1 MKLERRSASL
11 CVAFACLLAHVAI
24 AQPSGEKTFAAARA
38 PAPPTIDG
46 RIDADEWAAATVI
59 DDFHQVEPIEFAA
72 PSEKTRVYVMIDADT
87 VYIAARM
94 WDSEPDRIAARS
106 LRQGEELNDDDVF
119 GVALDTF
126 NDRRSGY
133 WFSVN
138 PNGVRRQA
146 IFQNTTT
153 RNFDWRGIWHTR
165 SSRDAEGWSTEM
177 AIPVKTLSF
186 NPASDAWGINFRR
199 KIERRQ
205 EFMAWVSRN
214 QQVNPSASGIATG
227 MTGFNQG
234 IGLDVVPS
242 VSLKQQQT
250 FDPAN
255 KDHSIDPSLDVFY
268 KITPALTAALTVNTD
283 FSATEVDDR
292 EVNLTR
298 FGLFF
303 PEKRAFFLQDAD
315 IFEFGRLTNAGN
327 DTEISGSSLANGR
340 PFFSRRIGLSASGAP
355 VDLDVGGKMTGRI
368 GNWNV
373 GLLDVAQSAYD
384 AVDSRNLFVGR
395 AVANVLEESSLGLI
409 ITNGDPRSNL
419 DNTVVGAD
427 FLYQNT
433 RLANGTVL
441 EAEGWFQQSS
451 TEGVSGD
458 DSAYGLRIGM
468 PNEVGFRAGVGMKV
482 LEQNFY
488 PALGFVNNAGIRD
501 YTLETRYT
509 HRMNGFLQAVYGT
522 LDIQRIELLDGGLQ
536 SQVATLRPLVMESR
550 SGEQLELNYIASKE
564 VLYEPFE
571 ISDGVVLLPGEYS
584 FDEAKVAVETGGHRA
599 LSGTVRFAHG
609 DFYSGKRLNIEGEV
623 TWRPSR
629 HFSLAGQYEY
639 FGVDLP
645 EGEFVTRLVQ
655 ARADIVFSSTLSWS
669 NLVQYDNVSEA
680 VGINSRLQWIP
691 QMGRETYLVF
701 NHELEDADRDNRF
714 RSANADAV
722 VKLGYTVR
730 L

>member
-1 MKLERRSASL
+1 MTLARCSALLS
-11 CVAFACLLAHVAI
+11 VALAGLLAGAVK
-24 AQPSGEKTFAAARA
+24 AQPSGDKSLVVARA
-38 PAPPTIDG
+38 PAAPVIDG
-46 RIDADEWAAATVI
+46 RIDAGEWTAATVI
-59 DDFHQVEPIEFAA
+59 EDFHQVEPIEFAA
-72 PSEKTRVYVMIDADT
+72 PSEKTSVYVMIDADNI
-87 VYIAARM
+87 YIAARM
-94 WDSEPDRIAARS
+94 WDSEPDEIAARS

-133 WFSVN
+133 WFAVN

-153 RNFDWRGIWHTR
+153 RNFDWRGIWYTR
-165 SSRDAEGWSTEM
+165 SSRDSEGWVTEI
-177 AIPVKTLSF
+177 AIPVKTLTF
-186 NPASDAWGINFRR
+186 DPASDTWGINFRR

-205 EFMAWVSRN
+205 EFTAWVSRN
-214 QQVNPSASGIATG
+214 QQVNPSASGTATG

-234 IGLDVVPS
+234 IGLDIVPS
-242 VSLKQQQT
+242 VSLRHQHDFGQ
-250 FDPAN
+250 DRSR
-255 KDHSIDPSLDVFY
+255 DSVEPSLDVFY

-303 PEKRAFFLQDAD
+303 PEKRAFFLQGAD
-315 IFEFGRLTNAGN
+315 IFEFGRLTNSGN
-327 DTEISGSSLANGR
+327 DTEIPGSSLANGR

-373 GLLDVAQSAYD
+373 GLLDVAQSAYGT
-384 AVDSRNLFVGR
+384 VDSRNLFVGR
-395 AVANVLEESSLGLI
+395 AAANVLEESSLGLI
-409 ITNGDPRSNL
+409 ITKGDPRSNL
-419 DNTVVGAD
+419 GNTVVGAD

-433 RLANGTVL
+433 RLANGNVL
-441 EAEGWFQQSS
+441 EAEAWYQQST
-451 TEGVSGD
+451 TEGISGD
-458 DSAYGLRIGM
+458 DAAYGVRIGM
-468 PNEVGFRAGVGMKV
+468 PNEVGFRAGAGVKTI
-482 LEQNFY
+482 EQNFY

-501 YTLETRYT
+501 FTLETRYT
-509 HRMNGFLQAVYGT
+509 HRMDGFLQAVYGT

-536 SQVATLRPLVMESR
+536 SQVATLRPLVMESS
-550 SGEQLELNYIASKE
+550 SGEQLELNYIAGKE

-571 ISDGVVLLPGEYS
+571 ISDGVILQPGEYS
-584 FDEAKVAVETGGHRA
+584 FDEAKVAFETGGHRA
-599 LSGTVRFAHG
+599 LSGTVRVAHG
-609 DFYSGKRLNIEGEV
+609 DFYSGERLNIEGEV

-629 HFSLAGQYEY
+629 HFALSGQYEY
-639 FGVDLP
+639 FDIDLP

-680 VGINSRLQWIP
+680 LGINSRLQWIP

-701 NHELEDADRDNRF
+701 NHELEDADRNNRF
-714 RSANADAV
+714 RSANADVV

>member
-1 MKLERRSASL
+1 MTLARCSALLSIAL
-11 CVAFACLLAHVAI
+11 ACLLAQAAP
-24 AQPSGEKTFAAARA
+24 AQPSGEKTLAVARA
-38 PAPPTIDG
+38 PAAPVIDG
-46 RIDADEWAAATVI
+46 RIDAAEWAVATVI
-59 DDFHQVEPIEFAA
+59 EDFHQVEPIEFAA
-72 PSEKTRVYVMIDADT
+72 PSEKTTVYVMIDADNL
-87 VYIAARM
+87 YIAARM
-94 WDSEPDRIAARS
+94 RDSQPDQVAARS
-106 LRQGEELNDDDVF
+106 MRQGEELNDDDVF

-153 RNFDWRGIWHTR
+153 RNFDWRGIWHTM
-165 SSRDAEGWSTEM
+165 SSRDSEGWVTEM
-177 AIPVKTLSF
+177 AIPVKTLNF
-186 NPASDAWGINFRR
+186 NPASDTWGINFRR

-214 QQVNPSASGIATG
+214 QQVNPSASGTATG
-227 MTGFNQG
+227 MTGLNQG
-234 IGLDVVPS
+234 IGLDMVPS
-242 VSLKQQQT
+242 VSLRHQRDFGQ
-250 FDPAN
+250 DRSR
-255 KDHSIDPSLDVFY
+255 DSVEPSLDVFY

-327 DTEISGSSLANGR
+327 DTEFSGSSLANGR
-340 PFFSRRIGLSASGAP
+340 PFFSRRIGLSGSGAP
-355 VDLDVGGKMTGRI
+355 VDLDVGGKVTGRI

-373 GLLDVAQSAYD
+373 GLLDVAQSAYG

-409 ITNGDPRSNL
+409 LTNGDPRSNL
-419 DNTVVGAD
+419 GNTVVGAD

-433 RLANGTVL
+433 RLANGNVI
-441 EAEGWFQQSS
+441 EAEAWFQQSR

-458 DSAYGLRIGM
+458 DSAYGLRVGM
-468 PNEVGFRAGVGMKV
+468 PNEAGFRAGIGMKTI
-482 LEQNFY
+482 EQNFY

-501 YTLETRYT
+501 YTFETRYT
-509 HRMNGFLQAVYGT
+509 HRMDGYLQAVYGT
-522 LDIQRIELLDGGLQ
+522 IDVQRIELLEGGLQ
-536 SQVATLRPLVMESR
+536 SQVATLRPLVLESS

-571 ISDGVVLLPGEYS
+571 ISDGVVLMPGEYS
-584 FDEAKVAVETGGHRA
+584 FDEAKVAFETGGHRA
-599 LSGTVRFAHG
+599 LSGTIRLAQG
-609 DFYSGKRLNIEGEV
+609 DFYNGERVNIEGEL

-629 HFSLAGQYEY
+629 YFSLSGQYEY

-645 EGEFVTRLVQ
+645 QGDFVTRLVQ
-655 ARADIVFSSTLSWS
+655 VRTDVAFSSRLSWS

-680 VGINSRLQWIP
+680 LGINSRLQWIP

-714 RSANADAV
+714 RSANADVV

>member
-1 MKLERRSASL
+1 MTLARRSAVLSL
-11 CVAFACLLAHVAI
+11 ALACLLGQVAA
-24 AQPSGEKTFAAARA
+24 AQPGDKTVVAAKA
-38 PAPPTIDG
+38 PAAPTIDG
-46 RIDADEWAAATVI
+46 HIDAAEWAAATVI
-59 DDFHQVEPIEFAA
+59 EDFHQLEPIEFAA
-72 PSEKTRVYVMIDADT
+72 PSERTRVYLMIDADNIY
-87 VYIAARM
+87 VAARM
-94 WDSEPDRIAARS
+94 WDSEPDKVAARS

-153 RNFDWRGIWHTR
+153 RNFDWRGIWHAR
-165 SSRDAEGWSTEM
+165 SSRDSEGWVTEI
-177 AIPVKTLSF
+177 AIPVKTLNF
-186 NPASDAWGINFRR
+186 NPDSDTWGINFRR

-205 EFMAWVSRN
+205 EFTAWVSRN
-214 QQVNPSASGIATG
+214 QQVNPSASGLATG
-227 MTGFNQG
+227 MTGFHQG

-242 VSLKQQQT
+242 VSLRHQHEFVQ
-250 FDPAN
+250 DRSR
-255 KDHSIDPSLDVFY
+255 DSVEPSLDVFY

-327 DTEISGSSLANGR
+327 DTEIAGSSLANGR
-340 PFFSRRIGLSASGAP
+340 PFFSRRIGLSDRGAP
-355 VDLDVGGKMTGRI
+355 VDLDIGGKVTGRL
-368 GNWNV
+368 GNWNI
-373 GLLDVAQSAYD
+373 GLLDVAQSAYG

-395 AVANVLEESSLGLI
+395 AVANVLGESSLGLI
-409 ITNGDPRSNL
+409 VTNGDPRSNL
-419 DNTVVGAD
+419 RNTVVGAD

-433 RLANGTVL
+433 RLANGNVL
-441 EAEGWFQQSS
+441 EAEAWFQQST
-451 TEGVSGD
+451 TEGISGD
-458 DSAYGLRIGM
+458 DAAYGLRIGM
-468 PNEVGFRAGVGMKV
+468 PNEVGFRAGAGVKTI
-482 LEQNFY
+482 EQNFY

-509 HRMNGFLQAVYGT
+509 RRMDGFLQVVYGT
-522 LDIQRIELLDGGLQ
+522 LDVQRIELLDGGLQ
-536 SQVATLRPLVMESR
+536 SQVATLRPLVMESS

-571 ISDGVVLLPGEYS
+571 ISDGVVLMPGEYS
-584 FDEAKVAVETGGHRA
+584 FDEAKVAFETGGHRA

-609 DFYSGKRLNIEGEV
+609 DFYSGKRLNIEGEL

-629 HFSLAGQYEY
+629 HFALSGQYEY

-645 EGEFVTRLVQ
+645 EGEFVTRLLQ
-655 ARADIVFSSTLSWS
+655 ARADVVFSSTLSWS

-714 RSANADAV
+714 RSANADVV
-722 VKLGYTVR
+722 VKLGYTFR

>member
-1 MKLERRSASL
+1 M
-11 CVAFACLLAHVAI
+11 
-24 AQPSGEKTFAAARA
+24 AQPSGEKTLVVARAAAP
-38 PAPPTIDG
+38 PAIDG
-46 RIDADEWAAATVI
+46 RIDASEWATATVVE
-59 DDFHQVEPIEFAA
+59 DFHQVEPIEFAS
-72 PSEKTRVYVMIDADT
+72 PSERTRVYVMIDADNI
-87 VYIAARM
+87 YIAARM
-94 WDSEPDRIAARS
+94 WDSEPAQVAARS
-106 LRQGEELNDDDVF
+106 LRQGEALNDDDVF

-126 NDRRSGY
+126 NDRRNGY

-153 RNFDWRGIWHTR
+153 RNFDWRGIWHTM
-165 SSRDAEGWSTEM
+165 SSRDSEGWVTEM
-177 AIPVKTLSF
+177 AIPVKTLAF
-186 NPASDAWGINFRR
+186 NPASDTWGINFRR

-214 QQVNPSASGIATG
+214 QQVNPSASGTATG

-234 IGLDVVPS
+234 IGLDIVPS
-242 VSLKQQQT
+242 VSLKQQRV
-250 FDPAN
+250 FDPEN
-255 KDHSIDPSLDVFY
+255 TEHSIEPSLDVFY

-303 PEKRAFFLQDAD
+303 PEKRAFFLQGAD

-327 DTEISGSSLANGR
+327 DTEIAGSSLANGR
-340 PFFSRRIGLSASGAP
+340 PFFSRRIGLSGRGEP
-355 VDLDVGGKMTGRI
+355 VDLDVGGKLTGRI
-368 GNWNV
+368 GDWNV
-373 GLLDVAQSAYD
+373 GLLDVAQSAYGTVD
-384 AVDSRNLFVGR
+384 ARNLFVGR

-409 ITNGDPRSNL
+409 LTNGDPRSNL
-419 DNTVVGAD
+419 SNTVVGAD

-433 RLANGTVL
+433 RLANGNVI
-441 EAEGWFQQSS
+441 EAEAWYQQSK

-468 PNEVGFRAGVGMKV
+468 PNEAGFRAGIGLKTI
-482 LEQNFY
+482 EQHFY

-501 YTLETRYT
+501 YTFETRYT
-509 HRMNGFLQAVYGT
+509 RRMDGYLQAAYST
-522 LDIQRIELLDGGLQ
+522 LDVQLIELLGGGLQ
-536 SQVATLRPLVMESR
+536 SRIATLRPLVLESS

-571 ISDGVVLLPGEYS
+571 ISAGVVLPPGEYS
-584 FDEAKVAVETGGHRA
+584 FDEAKVAFETGGHRA
-599 LSGTVRFAHG
+599 LSGTVRFAQG
-609 DFYSGKRLNIEGEV
+609 DFYSGERVNIEGEL

-629 HFSLAGQYEY
+629 YFALSGQYEY

-645 EGEFVTRLVQ
+645 QGDFVTRLLQVRTDV
-655 ARADIVFSSTLSWS
+655 AFSSRLSWS
-669 NLVQYDNVSEA
+669 NLVQYDNDSE
-680 VGINSRLQWIP
+680 VMGFNSRLQWVP
-691 QMGRETYLVF
+691 EVGRETYLVF
-701 NHELEDADRDNRF
+701 NHEQEDPDRNNRF
-714 RSANADAV
+714 RSTNADLV
-722 VKLGYTVR
+722 VKLGYTFR